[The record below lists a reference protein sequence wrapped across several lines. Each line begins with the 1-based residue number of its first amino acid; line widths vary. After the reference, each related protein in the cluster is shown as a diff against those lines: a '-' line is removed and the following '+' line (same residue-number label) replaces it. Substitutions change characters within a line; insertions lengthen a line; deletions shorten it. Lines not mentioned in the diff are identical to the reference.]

1 MKSMKRLG
9 LIAGIAATL
18 VLTCGGVARA
28 VSDGQYSYEKQ
39 HCSAFADNYTTSDSF
54 EEGCHSLEFSI
65 ADGND
70 NEWFSYGYQ
79 QTSDGNSVDPFSP
92 VIDGDPNGG
101 DPTTGLKL
109 YFGADDNLD
118 NGEHDSSPLVDNG
131 PSDGGGI
138 QFNVS
143 PESVAVWA
151 AALAGADTAYLLT
164 HPLPLVDT
172 GAGAC
177 ADGLCF
183 AATSQERTAYQGTG
197 TNDHPVYDYS
207 GKTWDPESC
216 AGPSDTE
223 ADCSDSSGT
232 HDITYWEAQDGRV
245 TTEPGVQVY
254 EDPDPQ
260 GSPIGA
266 YPLPAAYAGTCGVT
280 VGGGPLQA
288 PASPATNDA
297 GQLHADTGC

>member
-1 MKSMKRLG
+1 MKRLG
-9 LIAGIAATL
+9 LIAGIAAAL
-18 VLTCGGVARA
+18 VLTTGGVARA
-28 VSDGQYSYEKQ
+28 VSDGQYNYNKQ
-39 HCSAFADNYTTSDSF
+39 HCSAYADNYTTSDSA
-54 EEGCHSLEFSI
+54 EPGCHSAQASVS
-65 ADGND
+65 DGNG

-79 QTSDGNSVDPFSP
+79 QTPDGTSVDPFSP
-92 VIDGDPNGG
+92 EVSGDPNAG
-101 DPTTGLKL
+101 DPTTGLHV

-138 QFNVS
+138 QANLS
-143 PESVAVWA
+143 PESVGLWV
-151 AALAGADTAYLLT
+151 AALTTGDTPYLLT
-164 HPLPLVDT
+164 HPLPLVD
-172 GAGAC
+172 GGFGAC

-207 GKTWDPESC
+207 GKTWDPQSC
-216 AGPSDTE
+216 AGPSDTT
-223 ADCSDSSGT
+223 ADCSDGSGT

-260 GSPIGA
+260 GSPIGP
-266 YPLPAAYAGTCGVT
+266 YPLTAAYAGTCGVT
-280 VGGGPLQA
+280 VGGGDVQA

-297 GQLHADTGC
+297 GQVHADTGC

>member
-1 MKSMKRLG
+1 MKRLG
-9 LIAGIAATL
+9 LIAGIAASL
-18 VLTCGGVARA
+18 VLMSGGVARA
-28 VSDGQYSYEKQ
+28 VSDGQYRYQKQ
-39 HCSAFADNYTTSDSF
+39 HCSAYADNYTTEDSY
-54 EEGCHSLEFSI
+54 EAGCHSLEFSV

-92 VIDGDPNGG
+92 VIDGNPNGG

-151 AALAGADTAYLLT
+151 AALAGGDTQYLLT
-164 HPLPLVDT
+164 HPLPLVD
-172 GAGAC
+172 GGFGAC

-223 ADCSDSSGT
+223 ADCSDGSGT

-260 GSPIGA
+260 GSPIGT